1 MEIRNP
7 QIYGHGIYDMDE
19 RGNRRERESRAETAS
34 PCAQASGRPC
44 SCLLHL
50 LPLPQGLPWR
60 SGGVGQGRRGR
71 QSRAGQGREARSLRG
86 LLQRTAAA
94 ARSGRGCRAGAAHDA
109 ERRKVRREGGAEQ
122 TLEAGGGAREK
133 GREKRRAVGLPR
145 GPRSPAGLQVDFEII

>member
-1 MEIRNP
+1 MEILNP

-19 RGNRRERESRAETAS
+19 RGNKRERESRAETGS

-60 SGGVGQGRRGR
+60 NGAVGQGRRGR
-71 QSRAGQGREARSLRG
+71 QSGAGQGREARSLRV
-86 LLQRTAAA
+86 LLQRTAVA
-94 ARSGRGCRAGAAHDA
+94 ARRGRGCRAGAAHDA

-133 GREKRRAVGLPR
+133 GREKRRVEGGRSAPR
-145 GPRSPAGLQVDFEII
+145 PALACGTAG